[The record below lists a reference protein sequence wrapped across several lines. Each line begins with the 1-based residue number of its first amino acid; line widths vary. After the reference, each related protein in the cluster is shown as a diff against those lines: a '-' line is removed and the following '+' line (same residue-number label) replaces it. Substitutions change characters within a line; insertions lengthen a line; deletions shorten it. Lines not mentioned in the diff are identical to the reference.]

1 MTKATVAM
9 ESDLPALAR
18 ALAPADCPMLDQA
31 TLDQFE
37 VCRREAGQFS
47 LGILEFL
54 DGRSPQEQAAW
65 LTTSVQ
71 ASRDLF
77 SPWTMELLFVL
88 ATLGRARFTQMHD
101 LLGLSTR
108 TLSNKLKGLRA
119 AGLIEREVYD
129 EQPVRIE
136 YFPTKHGR
144 LTAAL
149 ASPLFAHVNL
159 ETLRRAPAPGPT
171 DPAGPRVQGP

>member
-1 MTKATVAM
+1 M
-9 ESDLPALAR
+9 ESDPLGR
-18 ALAPADCPMLDQA
+18 DCPMLDQA

-37 VCRREAGQFS
+37 ACRRQAGQFS
-47 LGILEFL
+47 LSILEFL
-54 DGRSPQEQAAW
+54 EGRTPQEQAAW

-88 ATLGRARFTQMHD
+88 ATLGRARFTQLHE

-108 TLSNKLKGLRA
+108 TLSNKLKGLKE
-119 AGLIEREVYD
+119 AGLIEREVFD

-159 ETLRRAPAPGPT
+159 ESLQRTGQSPPQASANPT
-171 DPAGPRVQGP
+171 S